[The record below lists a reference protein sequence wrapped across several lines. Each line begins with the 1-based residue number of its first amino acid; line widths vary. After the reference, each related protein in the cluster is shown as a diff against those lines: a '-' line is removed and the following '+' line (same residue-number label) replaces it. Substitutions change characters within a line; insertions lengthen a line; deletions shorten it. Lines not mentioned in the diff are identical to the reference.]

1 MKLHLNAA
9 GKLALT
15 YIFTLAVL
23 IFGWSVYGTH
33 FFENKLKVQTQT
45 DFYNALAGISDNY
58 IKGYYNNMLVNADL
72 QTEIKII
79 SKYLNAR
86 ILTARDDGTMLFDTD
101 QTYLFNLN
109 TYDTDILSETYC
121 YDVTLPGYIDQ
132 PFMSVSYPITYNMKM
147 RGYLVMIKYTEDIR
161 RSADELNSSYWPF
174 VAGMAALISAIF
186 LMLYFQFVQPLK
198 RLVRVAKEY
207 SNRNYSYTCDINT
220 GDEYTELYSALRCIG
235 DDFHNLEKQQHKFIS
250 NVSHDFRSPL
260 TSIKGYTEAMI
271 DGTIPP
277 EMCEKYLKIIMFETE
292 RLTKLT
298 SNLLDLSRID
308 SKGTILDITPFDI
321 NATIKQTVA
330 CFEGVCTEKQITVKL
345 FFEEPKTFVLADLS
359 KIQQVLYNLIDNAIK
374 FSYNDSTL
382 VISSKIKG
390 DKIFVSVKD
399 SGIGIPKDSLNKIW
413 DRFYKTDQSRGKDKK
428 GTGLGLS
435 IVKEIINTH
444 GENITATSTLDVGTE
459 FSFSLPRKL

>member
-220 GDEYTELYSALRCIG
+220 GDEYTE
-235 DDFHNLEKQQHKFIS
+235 
-250 NVSHDFRSPL
+250 
-260 TSIKGYTEAMI
+260 AMI

-435 IVKEIINTH
+435 IVKEIINAH

>member
-1 MKLHLNAA
+1 MKLHLNVA

-33 FFENKLKVQTQT
+33 FFENKLRVQTQT

-220 GDEYTELYSALRCIG
+220 GDE
-235 DDFHNLEKQQHKFIS
+235 
-250 NVSHDFRSPL
+250 
-260 TSIKGYTEAMI
+260 
-271 DGTIPP
+271 
-277 EMCEKYLKIIMFETE
+277 
-292 RLTKLT
+292 
-298 SNLLDLSRID
+298 
-308 SKGTILDITPFDI
+308 
-321 NATIKQTVA
+321 
-330 CFEGVCTEKQITVKL
+330 
-345 FFEEPKTFVLADLS
+345 
-359 KIQQVLYNLIDNAIK
+359 
-374 FSYNDSTL
+374 
-382 VISSKIKG
+382 
-390 DKIFVSVKD
+390 
-399 SGIGIPKDSLNKIW
+399 
-413 DRFYKTDQSRGKDKK
+413 
-428 GTGLGLS
+428 
-435 IVKEIINTH
+435 
-444 GENITATSTLDVGTE
+444 
-459 FSFSLPRKL
+459 